1 MDWLAVVGLT
11 VDGIRGGRRTSSWT
25 VVGVAGLAVGLANS
39 RVGCRTGR
47 RAGSWSS
54 CRYDRQSGLLY

>member
-25 VVGVAGLAVGLANS
+25 VVGVAGLAVGLKLEPKKNRKIHLGS
-39 RVGCRTGR
+39 R
-47 RAGSWSS
+47 
-54 CRYDRQSGLLY
+54 